1 MGRAVS
7 KTALLDANVLLAL
20 AWPNHPFHQRA
31 AARISR
37 RGVRWAT
44 CLLTQAAFVRL
55 SSNPA
60 VIPGAKTPME
70 AAGLLQELMSDRAH
84 VFLEARGKKFGELN
98 QLLRRCHGH
107 NQVNDA
113 FLIWL
118 AMTRGATLLTFDK
131 PLQHLSSTPDLVEII
146 N

>member
-1 MGRAVS
+1 MKS
-7 KTALLDANVLLAL
+7 FLLDANVLLAL

-31 AARISR
+31 VTRFARR
-37 RGVRWAT
+37 ERHRWAT

-60 VIPGAKTPME
+60 IIPGAKSPAE
-70 AAGLLQELMSDRAH
+70 AGYLLGELIDDPNH
-84 VFLEARGKKFGELN
+84 VFLEAKSKQLARLQEL
-98 QLLRRCHGH
+98 LARCHGH

-118 AMTRGATLLTFDK
+118 ALSHGASVVTFDAPLRHLAPK
-131 PLQHLSSTPDLVEII
+131 PELIELIA
-146 N
+146 

>member
-1 MGRAVS
+1 M
-7 KTALLDANVLLAL
+7 KLFLLDANVLLAL

-31 AARISR
+31 VTRFARR
-37 RGVRWAT
+37 ERHRWAT

-60 VIPGAKTPME
+60 IIPGAKSPAE
-70 AAGLLQELMSDRAH
+70 AGYLLGELIDDPNH
-84 VFLEARGKKFGELN
+84 VFLEAKSKQLARLQEL
-98 QLLRRCHGH
+98 LARCHGH

-118 AMTRGATLLTFDK
+118 ALSHGASVLTFDAPLRHLAPK
-131 PLQHLSSTPDLVEII
+131 PESIELIA
-146 N
+146 

>member
-1 MGRAVS
+1 M
-7 KTALLDANVLLAL
+7 KLFLLDANVLLAL

-31 AARISR
+31 VARLTR
-37 RGVRWAT
+37 RERRQWAT

-60 VIPGAKTPME
+60 IIPGAKSPAE
-70 AAGLLQELMSDRAH
+70 AGEMLGRLIDDPDH
-84 VFLEARGKKFGELN
+84 VFLEAKSKQLARLQEL
-98 QLLRRCHGH
+98 LARCHGH

-118 AMTRGATLLTFDK
+118 ASSHGASVVTFDGPLRHLPPK
-131 PLQHLSSTPDLVEII
+131 PELVELIA
-146 N
+146 

>member
-1 MGRAVS
+1 M
-7 KTALLDANVLLAL
+7 KLLLLDANVLLAL

-31 AARISR
+31 VARLTR
-37 RGVRWAT
+37 RERRRWAT

-60 VIPGAKTPME
+60 IIPGAKSPAE
-70 AAGLLQELMSDRAH
+70 AGQMLGRLIDDPDH
-84 VFLEARGKKFGELN
+84 VFLEARSKQFAGLQEL
-98 QLLRRCHGH
+98 LARCHGH

-118 AMTRGATLLTFDK
+118 ASSHGASVLTFDAPLRHLPPK
-131 PLQHLSSTPDLVEII
+131 PELVELIA
-146 N
+146 

>member
-1 MGRAVS
+1 M
-7 KTALLDANVLLAL
+7 KLFLLDANVLLAL

-31 AARISR
+31 VTRFARR
-37 RGVRWAT
+37 ERHRWAT

-60 VIPGAKTPME
+60 IIPGAKSPAE
-70 AAGLLQELMSDRAH
+70 AGYLLGELIDDPDH
-84 VFLEARGKKFGELN
+84 VFLEAKSKRLARLQEL
-98 QLLRRCHGH
+98 LARCHGH

-118 AMTRGATLLTFDK
+118 ALSHGASVVTFDAPLRHLAPK
-131 PLQHLSSTPDLVEII
+131 PELIELIA
-146 N
+146 